1 VHKPDHPDR
10 SRFSAASRGGS
21 GYSVNV
27 LGLSDAAFNLLRDL
41 IEQRVGVY
49 FDESKRGLL
58 SDKLADLV
66 VANGLTSFLDYYY
79 LLRHDPDADRH
90 WARLLDRLAV
100 PETYFWRQAEQ
111 FEVLARVLAPRHFRK
126 RPNRPLRI
134 WSAACC
140 TGEEPLSIAIA
151 LAEAGL
157 LDSQEIQITATD
169 ASGAMLDRAKAGLYG
184 ERSFRALPVQL
195 RQKYFVPEGSA
206 WRVDPRVASH
216 VEWGT
221 ANLAEPSDIARFADA
236 DVIFC
241 RNVFIYFSEQAIRRA
256 VRGFADHMPN
266 HGWLFLGASESL
278 ARVSADF
285 ELQELD
291 GAFAYAKPG
300 HPEVLPSPLS
310 LTARVLANSESPA
323 A

>member
-1 VHKPDHPDR
+1 MHKPEHPER
-10 SRFSAASRGGS
+10 SRLSAGS
-21 GYSVNV
+21 HRSATGYSADV

-41 IEQRVGVY
+41 IEQRVGVF
-49 FDESKRGLL
+49 FDENKRGML

-79 LLRHDPDADRH
+79 LLRHDPDAARH

-111 FEVLARVLAPRHFRK
+111 FDVLARLLAPRHFRK
-126 RPNRPLRI
+126 RPNRPFRI

-140 TGEEPLSIAIA
+140 SGEEPISIAIA
-151 LAEAGL
+151 LSEAGW
-157 LDSQEIQITATD
+157 LDREPIEITATD
-169 ASGAMLDRAKAGLYG
+169 ASSAMVDRARAGVYG
-184 ERSFRALPVQL
+184 ERAFRALPVHL
-195 RQKYFVPEGSA
+195 RQKYFTPEGNA
-206 WRVDPRVASH
+206 WRVDPGIASRVR
-216 VEWGT
+216 WGT
-221 ANLAEPSDIARFADA
+221 ANLVEATDVARFADA

-256 VRGFADHMPN
+256 IRAFADRMPA

-278 ARVSADF
+278 TRVSADF
-285 ELQELD
+285 ELQDLD
-291 GAFAYAKPG
+291 GAFAYTKPG
-300 HPEVLPSPLS
+300 HPDVIPSS
-310 LTARVLANSESPA
+310 LTTRLLTNSESPA